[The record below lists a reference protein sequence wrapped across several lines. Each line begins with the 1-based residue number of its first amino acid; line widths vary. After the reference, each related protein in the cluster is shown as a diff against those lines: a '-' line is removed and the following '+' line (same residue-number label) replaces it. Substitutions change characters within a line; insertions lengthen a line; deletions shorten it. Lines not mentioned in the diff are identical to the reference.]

1 GLGNACGSLCLLH
14 LCLQLQPGV
23 GRELVGIVGGCDV
36 SARRYPWQVSLRF
49 YSMEKGLWEHIC
61 GGSLIHPEWVLTAAH
76 CLEPLYEDDQ
86 PMKVVEIVRHPR
98 YNKSLSAQ
106 GGADIAL
113 LKLDAPVLLSELV
126 HPVSLPPASLDV
138 PSGKTCWVTG
148 WGDIGRG
155 EPLPWPLSLR
165 EVRVK
170 VRSNVLCNQ
179 IYCRRFPSNHTEPSE
194 QLIKDDMLCAGDGN
208 HGSCVGDTGGPLV
221 CRWNCTWVQVGV
233 VSWGTF
239 CGHSDVPGVYA
250 RVMSYMSW
258 IHQPR
263 LPCGHPPVL
272 WGLILA
278 GTSLL
283 LPSPLPS
290 PSSLAT
296 VCPGPGLRF
305 QLDKVL
311 VSTAGGRELCPQT
324 AWVRC
329 RRQWGRL

>member
-1 GLGNACGSLCLLH
+1 MLWLLLLTLPCLGGSVPRNRE
-14 LCLQLQPGV
+14 PGA
-23 GRELVGIVGGCDV
+23 GRELVGIIGGCDV

-49 YSMEKGLWEHIC
+49 YSMKGLWEHIC

-76 CLEPLYEDDQ
+76 CLGPEELEACEFRVQVGQLRLYEDDQ
-86 PMKVVEIVRHPR
+86 PTKVVEIVRHPL
-98 YNKSLSAQ
+98 YNESLSAQ

-113 LKLDAPVLLSELV
+113 LKLEAPVPLSELV
-126 HPVSLPPASLDV
+126 HPVLLPPASLDV

-179 IYCRRFPSNHTEPSE
+179 IYCHRFPSNHTEPSE

-208 HGSCVGDTGGPLV
+208 HGSCLGDTGGPLV

-239 CGHSDVPGVYA
+239 CGHGDVPSVYT

-258 IHQPR
+258 IHQ
-263 LPCGHPPVL
+263 HVPPFP
-272 WGLILA
+272 GAA
-278 GTSLL
+278 GVFT
-283 LPSPLPS
+283 
-290 PSSLAT
+290 
-296 VCPGPGLRF
+296 
-305 QLDKVL
+305 
-311 VSTAGGRELCPQT
+311 
-324 AWVRC
+324 
-329 RRQWGRL
+329 